1 MARIKVTAY
10 RKKKNKK
17 RKGIH
22 SKNASRTKG
31 SKQYKKINIGQG

>member
-10 RKKKNKK
+10 RKKKTKK

-22 SKNASRTKG
+22 SKNASKSQNG
-31 SKQYKKINIGQG
+31 YKKTYRGQGR